1 MKYTKKDVINLVEEE
16 DVQFIRLQVTD
27 MFGTMKNA
35 AITASQLE
43 KALDNKENEEVDIL
57 RWVDN
62 MLAFVNI
69 KELDR
74 DTVLTLIDHIEVH
87 ETERINGKKQF
98 RISVFY
104 KFVGNIHSQAL
115 DVA

>member
-1 MKYTKKDVINLVEEE
+1 MPVLTYLHELLKSITEKDDLCAELDN
-16 DVQFIRLQVTD
+16 
-27 MFGTMKNA
+27 
-35 AITASQLE
+35 LE

-87 ETERINGKKQF
+87 EAERINGKKQF
-98 RISVFY
+98 HISVFY
-104 KFVGNIHSQAL
+104 KFVGNLNCKTLEA
-115 DVA
+115 A

>member
-1 MKYTKKDVINLVEEE
+1 MPVLTYLHELLKSITEKDDLCAELE
-16 DVQFIRLQVTD
+16 T
-27 MFGTMKNA
+27 
-35 AITASQLE
+35 LE
-43 KALDNKENEEVDIL
+43 KTLDKQENEEVDIL
-57 RWVDN
+57 RWVDIT
-62 MLAFVNI
+62 LAFVDI

-74 DTVLTLIDHIEVH
+74 DTVLTLIDDIEIH
-87 ETERINGKKQF
+87 EAERINGKKQF

>member
-1 MKYTKKDVINLVEEE
+1 MDN
-16 DVQFIRLQVTD
+16 
-27 MFGTMKNA
+27 
-35 AITASQLE
+35 LE

-87 ETERINGKKQF
+87 EAERINGKKQF
-98 RISVFY
+98 HISVFY
-104 KFVGNIHSQAL
+104 KFVGNINCKTLEA
-115 DVA
+115 A